1 MMIPSYYD
9 APDLREGSVPMRGD
23 DPRHESMFSYVTPE
37 ARVRPDH
44 PLRPIRRMT
53 DAALERL
60 SPRFAQLYSTMGRPS
75 IPPEQLLRA
84 LLLQMLYSIRS
95 ERLLVEELDYSVLYR
110 WFVGLSLD
118 DPIWDATTFT
128 KNRDRLLEG
137 DIADAFFA
145 EVVAAIKADGLMSDE
160 HFTVDGTLLEA
171 WASHKSFK
179 PKGRD
184 RTPPDDPKNPTVNFH
199 GQTRRNDTHQST
211 TDPDARLYKKGTG
224 HESKLAYLGHLLT
237 ENRHG
242 LIVDTAVTAATGT
255 AERDAAIVMLGE
267 LPLTTRPV
275 TVGADK
281 SYDTREWVAA
291 VRQMRIT
298 PHVAASVNRR
308 GGSAID
314 GRTVR
319 HAGYALSQRKRK
331 LVEQAFGWMKTVGLL
346 RKVRHRGGRLVDW
359 IFTFA
364 AAAYNLV
371 RWRNLAEQRA

>member
-1 MMIPSYYD
+1 ILIPSYYD
-9 APDLREGSVPMRGD
+9 APDRQEGSIPMRGD

-37 ARVRPDH
+37 KRVRTDH

-53 DAALERL
+53 DAALDRL
-60 SPRFAQLYSTMGRPS
+60 SSRFDQLYSTTGRPS

-128 KNRDRLLEG
+128 KNRDRLLAG

-145 EVVAAIKADGLMSDE
+145 EVLAAIKQAGLLSDE

-171 WASHKSFK
+171 WASHKSFQSK
-179 PKGRD
+179 DTAR
-184 RTPPDDPKNPTVNFH
+184 RPPDDPKNPTVNFH

-211 TDPDARLYKKGTG
+211 TDPDARLYKKATG
-224 HESKLAYLGHLLT
+224 HEAKLAYLGHLLT
-237 ENRHG
+237 ENGHG
-242 LIVDTAVTAATGT
+242 LILDAAVTLATGT
-255 AERDAAIVMLGE
+255 AERDAAIRMLGD
-267 LPLTTRPV
+267 LPRTTRRR

-281 SYDTREWVAA
+281 LFDTRGWVAA
-291 VRQMRIT
+291 VRGLGIT
-298 PHVAASVNRR
+298 PHIAQYVRSR

-314 GRTVR
+314 ARTTR
-319 HAGYALSQRKRK
+319 HPGYAVSQRKRK
-331 LVEQAFGWMKTVGLL
+331 LIEQVFGWMKTVGVF
-346 RKVRHRGGRLVDW
+346 RKLRHRGRRLVAW
-359 IFTFA
+359 MFTFG

-371 RWRNLAEQRA
+371 RWRNLI